1 MRGRLAALWMRH
13 VLAAVALTV
22 CPVAAA
28 HAQLSGGNLLIGQ
41 SGNLIGAQRKDRSDL
56 YDRLDLQWSSD
67 ALTLGGRFEYDRS
80 NDDRPDY
87 GRAAAYQRVTQRWAE
102 WDHNGLGVRVGN
114 FYTILGRGLLHRSW
128 ELPGVVYDE
137 VGTQTRYAA
146 ARDLNGARVHAEV
159 GPVNAQL
166 FRGRVN
172 DGTTSP
178 ALESFGFERYRGV
191 LDGAE
196 LRTRLPRGAS
206 VGAAWTRYVYGDAPE
221 RQYASGFA
229 QVDPLE
235 VAGVKGWSAPFAFEY
250 AAERPALLEWWKL
263 RRGSERAHAMY
274 ASGGLLWR
282 RYTLIAEYKDYDGFR
297 LGLNDPPSLVREH
310 SAPLLNRDTHLLDA
324 AGEEGFQLEASG
336 PLHPW
341 ASFTANFTRSDG
353 APGVRWLRFEER
365 YAELHVAPPG
375 SDAWEFTLFADRG
388 FNTFDFVVDRHSL
401 GLAASARLPRALS
414 VSLDLERKRV
424 GTQGF
429 FGPREWFQDEFVSL
443 ALSRAGWGTAG
454 VSVTRTSDPRDLPSD
469 EFGLPTADRAS
480 FVGASLSGDVGP
492 SHQVSLFA
500 GRRRGGRACTSGTCY
515 DVPSLAGAELRVTS
529 RF

>member
-1 MRGRLAALWMRH
+1 MSSDVSAMRLRR
-13 VLAAVALTV
+13 VLAVLALNGCLAVA
-22 CPVAAA
+22 
-28 HAQLSGGNLLIGQ
+28 AQAQISGGNLLIGQ
-41 SGNLIGAQRKDRSDL
+41 AGNVIGAERKDRSDL
-56 YDRLDLQWSSD
+56 YERLDLQWSSD
-67 ALTLGGRFEYDRS
+67 ALTLGGRFEYNRS
-80 NDDRPDY
+80 DDDRADF
-87 GRAAAYQRVTQRWAE
+87 GRAAAYQRLTQRWAE
-102 WDHNGLGVRVGN
+102 WDRDGLGVRVGN

-146 ARDLNGARVHAEV
+146 ARDLSGARVHAER
-159 GPVNAQL
+159 GPVSAQI

-178 ALESFGFERYRGV
+178 AREALGLERYRGV

-196 LRTRLPRGAS
+196 LRTRLPRSAS
-206 VGAAWTRYVYGDAPE
+206 VGAAWSRYTYGDAPE

-235 VAGVKGWSAPFAFEY
+235 AAGVKGWSAPFAFEY
-250 AAERPALLEWWKL
+250 AAERPSLASWWQW
-263 RRGSERAHAMY
+263 RRGAEQAHAMY
-274 ASGGLLWR
+274 ASGSLLWR
-282 RYTLIAEYKDYDGFR
+282 RYTFLAEYKDYDGFR

-310 SAPLLNRDTHLLDA
+310 AAPLLNRDTHLLDA
-324 AGEEGFQLEASG
+324 EGEEGFQLEASG

-341 ASFTANFTRSDG
+341 ATVTANFSRSDG
-353 APGVRWLRFEER
+353 APGLRWLRFEER
-365 YAELHVAPPG
+365 YAEVHVAPPG
-375 SDAWEFTLFADRG
+375 SDAWECTVFADRG

-401 GLAASARLPRALS
+401 GVAASARLPQAFA

-424 GTQGF
+424 ETQGF
-429 FGPREWFQDEFVSL
+429 FGPREWFQDEFVSV
-443 ALSRAGWGTAG
+443 AVSRAGWGTAG
-454 VSVTRTSDPRDLPSD
+454 MSVTRTSDPRDLPSD
-469 EFGLPTADRAS
+469 DFGLPTAERAS
-480 FVGASLSGDVGP
+480 FIGGSLSGDVGQ

-515 DVPSLAGAELRVTS
+515 DVPSLEGAELRVTS